1 MLLLMHV
8 GADRTL
14 CSPSAAKRPRVKTPP
29 TTPAKSVLSLPER
42 GNQAGEK
49 FDRLLLIETP
59 EASALH
65 RRDMD
70 KDVVTATLS

>member
-14 CSPSAAKRPRVKTPP
+14 CSPSAAKRPRVKTAP

-42 GNQAGEK
+42 GIKRAENSIACPSL
-49 FDRLLLIETP
+49 RTP

-70 KDVVTATLS
+70 KDVVAATLS